1 MHTLLIFISYTDID
15 NTHLHG
21 LYVWLV
27 AFHCTVPVFLYGSL
41 CLGSLAVEFF
51 EINDC
56 AVYFSYP
63 NETFLITNTS
73 VYETMRDNCGIVK
86 G

>member
-1 MHTLLIFISYTDID
+1 MVYTFGWLHFIV
-15 NTHLHG
+15 
-21 LYVWLV
+21 LYL
-27 AFHCTVPVFLYGSL
+27 CFLYGSL